1 LNFVRDIVLDTI
13 FAKRQQKLLE
23 LTRKT
28 ITFNKKYTMENQNP
42 ENQLNIELSEEIAEG
57 IYSNLAII
65 THSPTEFVVDFI
77 KVMPGVPKAKVKS
90 RIVLTPQHAKRLM
103 KALADNVT
111 RFEQMHGK
119 IKDSEMNALPLNFGG
134 PTAQA

>member
-1 LNFVRDIVLDTI
+1 MLINVLVSARTD
-13 FAKRQQKLLE
+13 KKLLP
-23 LTRKT
+23 LIKKT
-28 ITFNKKYTMENQNP
+28 TMENQNP